1 MTRPTVIVTGLI
13 GSGKSAVCALLRE
26 RGIPVYDCDAR
37 TKSLYDRRPNLV
49 ERLEEALGTP
59 LRDASGKLDR
69 ARLAGVI
76 FSDDAARETLE
87 GIVYP
92 ELLKDFKRWRSRQ
105 KGAPYVVLESAVIL
119 SKPVFDGIARAV
131 VLVEAPEPV
140 RLQRVLSRD
149 KTSPEAVRARMAA
162 QEIPGEA
169 VDVRI
174 LNSGSQ
180 EELQKA
186 VELVFFEKN
195 SYICKLLNKH
205 NKQ

>member
-37 TKSLYDRRPNLV
+37 TKSLYDRRPALV
-49 ERLEEALGTP
+49 LRLEEALETP
-59 LRDASGKLDR
+59 LRNASGKLDR

-76 FSDDAARETLE
+76 FSDAAARETLE

-131 VLVEAPEPV
+131 VLVEAPEEL

-149 KTSPEAVRARMAA
+149 KASEQAVRARMAA
-162 QEIPGEA
+162 QDIPLEA

-174 LNSGSQ
+174 RNNGSPD
-180 EELQKA
+180 ELRKA
-186 VELVFFEKN
+186 AELVFFEKN

-205 NKQ
+205 NTQ